1 MVFCYAKCEF
11 NGEHSTILGM
21 LREILWFINAH
32 TKHIVL
38 KSKIN
43 YISNVTIYHG
53 IFVRCGN
60 FIFYRLWKMK
70 LTTVQKIHQLSGG
83 QNDPRDQYWGAER
96 YVFSSFC
103 FLNFIINRSEII
115 RSWTLRGKKNLK
127 NVP

>member
-1 MVFCYAKCEF
+1 MVFCYAKCEV

-70 LTTVQKIHQLSGG
+70 LTTVQKRFINYLEAKATQETNTEAPKDMFFRAS
-83 QNDPRDQYWGAER
+83 
-96 YVFSSFC
+96 VFLIS
-103 FLNFIINRSEII
+103 
-115 RSWTLRGKKNLK
+115 
-127 NVP
+127 